1 MAAVHAVTVRRAAE
15 FVGGVQVLAAQLDVG
30 EENVKKWIEG
40 QLPVPQEIFLRCV
53 DIVNAHLLEQMSGPN
68 ANTSV
73 PKRPG

>member
-15 FVGGVQVLAAQLDVG
+15 IAGGVQVLAAQLDVG

-53 DIVNAHLLEQMSGPN
+53 DIVNAHLLESMSGAQPDN
-68 ANTSV
+68 SV
-73 PKRPG
+73 PKPPQ